1 MGGGFLVLSMVA
13 FVEGRVSLRALVV
26 AALVVAALAVIG
38 IILLYDVPFEDVL
51 LPPNGDV

>member
-1 MGGGFLVLSMVA
+1 MSMVA
-13 FVEGRVSLRALVV
+13 FVEGRVSLR
-26 AALVVAALAVIG
+26 ALVVAALAVIG

>member
-1 MGGGFLVLSMVA
+1 MSMVA